1 MAGMNTKKL
10 AFTAL
15 VAALA
20 AVLSYID
27 GLIILPVPG
36 IKLGLCNIAVLFAL
50 CRMGKQQ
57 AVGISV
63 IRVFIVSL
71 IVGFSSF
78 PYSLAGAV
86 LSFAVMALM
95 LKISDVSLI
104 AVSIAGAAAHSIGQ
118 IAVAVFYLSSVS
130 LFYTYLPVMFV
141 ISVVTGTVTGI
152 AARLVLKHLPA
163 NLY

>member
-1 MAGMNTKKL
+1 MAGINTKKL

-27 GLIILPVPG
+27 GLIVLPIPG
-36 IKLGLCNIAVLFAL
+36 MKLGLCNIAVLFAL
-50 CRMGKQQ
+50 CRMGKPQ
-57 AVGISV
+57 AIGVSV
-63 IRVFIVSL
+63 IRVLIVSL
-71 IVGFSSF
+71 IVGFTSF

-86 LSFAVMALM
+86 LSFAAMALM
-95 LKISDVSLI
+95 LKISDVSII
-104 AVSIAGAAAHSIGQ
+104 AVSITGAAAHSIGQ
-118 IAVAVFYLSSVS
+118 ITVAVFYLSSVS
-130 LFYTYLPVMFV
+130 LFYTYLPVMLV
-141 ISVVTGTVTGI
+141 ISVVTGAVTGI